1 MFTRTEQN
9 TRSGLNRTGSS
20 SVYIVWNR
28 SDCLYGTHP
37 IRSGTDPKPDLP
49 PFLIG
54 SSDGD
59 SDPGGP
65 GCSDGCSMV
74 ELERWKWHREDPGD
88 EAGTKAMYSGLLFQ
102 TRGPGS
108 QSNYKMAALQHGSR
122 KFYEIPSEELTHFR
136 HSYKLKKGRNI
147 EELLTYIDQSC
158 IGKDVSFS
166 GPYGLRKG
174 KQSIA
179 THILK
184 NTPASGLYI
193 FFCSLLN
200 DT

>member
-1 MFTRTEQN
+1 MISLHNRKCVTDRKLNSLLMRTAFC
-9 TRSGLNRTGSS
+9 R
-20 SVYIVWNR
+20 
-28 SDCLYGTHP
+28 
-37 IRSGTDPKPDLP
+37 
-49 PFLIG
+49 
-54 SSDGD
+54 
-59 SDPGGP
+59 GG
-65 GCSDGCSMV
+65 
-74 ELERWKWHREDPGD
+74 
-88 EAGTKAMYSGLLFQ
+88 MYSGLLFQ